1 MLIVR
6 EMQRQHG
13 LRLNM
18 INLIDKSNYKQ
29 TEVVLWFQK
38 MSLFR
43 KIWKPPNLCDWV
55 YKSENFFKNW
65 HFHFHGLFRQ
75 IFSNIDTSTDVS
87 DKFCVILIFH
97 IFRTALFKGTL
108 FEKFFFPWNFFL
120 NKTKKQFLF
129 NTTDSL
135 LKNFWC

>member
-18 INLIDKSNYKQ
+18 INLIDKSNSKQ

-55 YKSENFFKNW
+55 YKSENFFKHW
-65 HFHFHGLFRQ
+65 HFHGLFRH
-75 IFSNIDTSTDVS
+75 FPTFPRTFPTNLVW
-87 DKFCVILIFH
+87 FWFF
-97 IFRTALFKGTL
+97 IFRTALFKGTP
-108 FEKFFFPWNFFL
+108 FEKFFFPWNVFL

-135 LKNFWC
+135 IKNFWC